1 MATHAHEPGPPAQW
15 ARLLATRNDALL
27 AALVVALAAV
37 AWVVTASRMDGMDL
51 GPGLMP
57 MGLGFYVVSWTLMMA
72 AMMLPATVPMVLIY
86 EGMRAGRER
95 RGETLPR
102 AATAMLVGGYLVV
115 WAVAGVL
122 AWMVFEAVR
131 DIDALAW
138 GEAGR
143 WVAAVTIGA
152 AALYQLTP
160 LKRACL
166 THCRSPLMF
175 IAEHWSPGR
184 RGALLIGLRHGLWC
198 LGCCWALMAALFAL
212 GVMDLRWMAIVA
224 AAIAAEK
231 LLPSG
236 LVARRGVALGL
247 LGLAIAVA
255 AVPGDVPWLIDD
267 AAAGGAAMESMD
279 TMEP

>member
-1 MATHAHEPGPPAQW
+1 MATHAQEPGPPAHW
-15 ARLLATRNDALL
+15 ARLLATRHDALL
-27 AALVVALAAV
+27 AALLVALAAV
-37 AWVVTASRMDGMDL
+37 AWIVTSSRMDGMDV

-86 EGMRAGRER
+86 EGLRAGRER
-95 RGETLPR
+95 RGEALPR
-102 AATAMLVGGYLVV
+102 VATAMLVGGYLVV
-115 WAVAGVL
+115 WAAAGLL
-122 AWMVFEAVR
+122 AWLAFEAVR
-131 DIDALAW
+131 DVGFLAW
-138 GEAGR
+138 DDAGR
-143 WVAAVTIGA
+143 WVAAGTIGA

-184 RGALLIGLRHGLWC
+184 RGALLIGARHGLWC

-224 AAIAAEK
+224 VAITAEK

-236 LVARRGVALGL
+236 VAARRGVAFGL
-247 LGLAIAVA
+247 LALAIAVA

-267 AAAGGAAMESMD
+267 TAAGAPAMESMD
-279 TMEP
+279 SMAP